1 MSLTN
6 YNNHS
11 GGVYAKEEGFQE
23 MAIKEMALVFSST
36 FCNGNV

>member
-6 YNNHS
+6 YKDHD

-23 MAIKEMALVFSST
+23 MAMKGMALVLSST
-36 FCNGNV
+36 LCNGNV